1 MRVFFLLFVGMPILE
16 MWLLIEV
23 GTRIG
28 ALPTIALVALTA
40 FIGINLLR
48 QEGFSTLTR
57 AQARLSAG
65 EVPAAEILEGLC
77 LAVGGALLLTPG
89 FVTDAI
95 GFCCLIAPIRK
106 RIVASALASGMVRA
120 NAAFQYQAETAQR
133 GSDAD
138 SPGSDGSR
146 QNPRQR
152 KPGENIV
159 IEGEYRREDE

>member
-1 MRVFFLLFVGMPILE
+1 MRFLFLLFIGLPILE

-48 QEGFSTLTR
+48 QQGFNTLTR
-57 AQARLSAG
+57 AQARLNAG

-106 RIVASALASGMVRA
+106 RMVASALASGVIRA
-120 NAAFQYQAETAQR
+120 NAAFQQQASAAR
-133 GSDAD
+133 HPN
-138 SPGSDGSR
+138 PGGER
-146 QNPRQR
+146 QSQ
-152 KPGENIV
+152 EDNIT
-159 IEGEYRREDE
+159 IEGDYRRED

>member
-1 MRVFFLLFVGMPILE
+1 MRFLFFLFVGMPILE

-23 GTRIG
+23 GARIG

-48 QEGFSTLTR
+48 QQGFDTLTR
-57 AQARLSAG
+57 AQARLNAG

-106 RIVASALASGMVRA
+106 RIVARLLASGVVRA
-120 NAAFQYQAETAQR
+120 NAAFQQQAAAAEQR
-133 GSDAD
+133 SHTPRPDPAD
-138 SPGSDGSR
+138 
-146 QNPRQR
+146 N
-152 KPGENIV
+152 V
-159 IEGEYRREDE
+159 TIEGEYRRED

>member
-23 GTRIG
+23 GSRIG

-48 QEGFSTLTR
+48 QQGFDTLTR
-57 AQARLSAG
+57 AQTRLNAG
-65 EVPAAEILEGLC
+65 EVPATEILEGLC

-95 GFCCLIAPIRK
+95 GFCCLIGPIRK
-106 RIVASALASGMVRA
+106 QIVGRVLASGMVRA
-120 NAAFQYQAETAQR
+120 NAAFQLR
-133 GSDAD
+133 DH
-138 SPGSDGSR
+138 
-146 QNPRQR
+146 
-152 KPGENIV
+152 V
-159 IEGEYRREDE
+159 L